1 VQIPDRAA
9 RLHAIATEFLRDP
22 HGTLIVAPDHQTRRD
37 VNTLVHRSLQN
48 AGRLDRHEARVA
60 VLVARQDLTG
70 ADRQWAHRYTP
81 GNVIRYSRGSRS
93 YHLSAGSYAT
103 VERVDV
109 AANLI
114 SVAADRRSITY
125 DPRRL
130 QGVTVYQVEDV
141 RLARGD
147 RLQLT
152 APDRARHVA
161 NRELGVIEGIDVDRH
176 VDVRLDSGRRIRFQ
190 TNERLHLDYG
200 YAVTSHSSQGQTADR
215 VLVHV
220 DTAHS
225 PVLVN
230 RRFAYV
236 ATSRARY
243 DARLYTDNEAALAY
257 VLGRETSHRS
267 AIESS
272 PNGQRQGV
280 ALGHTFSG
288 R

>member
-1 VQIPDRAA
+1 MDW
-9 RLHAIATEFLRDP
+9 HE
-22 HGTLIVAPDHQTRRD
+22 
-37 VNTLVHRSLQN
+37 
-48 AGRLDRHEARVA
+48 GRVT
-60 VLVARQDLTG
+60 VLVPRQDLTG

-81 GNVIRYSRGSRS
+81 GDVIRYSRGSLS

-114 SVAADRRSITY
+114 SVTADHCSVTY

-130 QGVTVYQVEDV
+130 QGVTVYQVDHV
-141 RLARGD
+141 QLARGD

-152 APDRARHVA
+152 APDRVRQVA
-161 NRELGVIEGIDVDRH
+161 NRELGTVEGLEADRH

-190 TNERLHLDYG
+190 TDERLHLDYG

-215 VLVHV
+215 VLMHV

-243 DARLYTDNEAALAY
+243 DARLYTDNETALAH

-272 PNGQRQGV
+272 PSAQRQGV
-280 ALGHTFSG
+280 ARGHTLSV